1 MSKLQFAIDGNS
13 LKTREDLVA
22 DALRMAI
29 LRGTFKPGEKLD
41 QQQISSDLGV
51 SRSPVREA
59 LRTLAA
65 EGLVTII
72 PNRGA
77 IVTKRSIEE
86 LDELQFIRRM
96 LEGTAAR
103 RAAFRMEDQRLESLA
118 EILDLADRTNDLE
131 EILALN
137 NRFHTTIYNAYS
149 QPILMDHIQQL
160 RNKVAPYNR
169 VYLESA
175 GNKEVAWAGH
185 RRIYEACIQRD
196 GELAEKETN
205 EHLEQVFLGIV
216 EATQNSED
224 IKRISLLKVEFD

>member
-1 MSKLQFAIDGNS
+1 MSNLQFAIDGNS

-22 DALRMAI
+22 DALRTAI

-41 QQQISSDLGV
+41 QQQISDDLGV

-86 LDELQFIRRM
+86 LEELQFIRRI
-96 LEGTAAR
+96 LEGAAAR
-103 RAAFRMEDQRLESLA
+103 RGASGIDDLRLERLA
-118 EILDLADRTNDLE
+118 TILEMADKTNNLE

-137 NRFHTTIYNAYS
+137 NEFHAAIYSAYP
-149 QPILMDHIQQL
+149 QPILMNHIQQL
-160 RNKVAPYNR
+160 RNKIAPYNR
-169 VYLESA
+169 VFLESA
-175 GNKEVAWAGH
+175 GNKETAWAGH
-185 RRIYEACIQRD
+185 RRIYEACVRRD
-196 GELAEKETN
+196 GEQAEQETSK
-205 EHLEQVFLGIV
+205 HLEQVFLGIV
-216 EATQNSED
+216 EVAQSSGD
-224 IKRISLLKVEFD
+224 DWGLRQ

>member
-1 MSKLQFAIDGNS
+1 MTSPQFAIDGNS

-22 DALRMAI
+22 DALRAAI

-41 QQQISSDLGV
+41 QQQVSDDLGV

-77 IVTKRSIEE
+77 IVTERSIEE

-96 LEGTAAR
+96 LEGAAAR
-103 RAAFRMEDQRLESLA
+103 RAAPRMDDLRLEKLA
-118 EILDLADRTNDLE
+118 ALLEDADKTNDLE
-131 EILALN
+131 QILALN
-137 NRFHTTIYNAYS
+137 NEFHSAIYSAYPQATLIS
-149 QPILMDHIQQL
+149 HIQQL

-169 VYLESA
+169 VYLEKL
-175 GNKEVAWAGH
+175 GNKEVAWKGH
-185 RRIYEACIQRD
+185 RRIYEACIGRD
-196 GELAEKETN
+196 GELAEAETIK
-205 EHLEQVFLGIV
+205 HLEQVFLGIV
-216 EATQNSED
+216 EAAKSVGD
-224 IKRISLLKVEFD
+224 D